1 VKVTNSGFIIVTAF
15 VLIFVFSTYSFA
27 TKGSNDFQG
36 TVIFDFSALNGD
48 SPAAYAFGGES
59 IENIVTQLG
68 FKMDDVISGSKER
81 KNFLRKLKKKYRR
94 GTESRWLSKEQDKL
108 EVFVFYKEVKAKTDE
123 KKSTTEVK
131 PNITF
136 EEKAR
141 KTRIANDLSVLT
153 KLVVTITT
161 KGAAP
166 EIEIARAT
174 YQLAKRRA
182 NLTVTAKLGKSKTSK
197 SSLVTG
203 PTEHW
208 FLSADLPVAKLSEVK
223 FVQDKGTLEPRE
235 TPRNIHLGLN
245 CMIGDILKERQNL
258 LKNFFVKG
266 MLKISKSPLDGY
278 GVGIGYR
285 FPKVRPL
292 GIDISSFSIFAAVM
306 WTKEETEDKKEE
318 LKKHQILF
326 GIGYNLDKAL
336 GWVK

>member
-1 VKVTNSGFIIVTAF
+1 MKVTNRGFIIVTAF
-15 VLIFVFSTYSFA
+15 VLIFIFSTYSLA
-27 TKGSNDFQG
+27 NKGSNDFQG
-36 TVIFDFSALNGD
+36 TVIFDISGLNGD
-48 SPAAYAFGGES
+48 SPEAYVFGGKS
-59 IENIVTQLG
+59 IEDIVTKLG
-68 FKMDDVISGSKER
+68 FKVDDVIRGSKER
-81 KNFLRKLKKKYRR
+81 KNFLKKLKKKYKR
-94 GTESRWLSKEQDKL
+94 GTEGRWLSKKQDKL
-108 EVFVFYKEVKAKTDE
+108 GVFVFYKKIKAKPGG
-123 KKSTTEVK
+123 KKGTPEVK

-153 KLVVTITT
+153 KLVVKITT

-182 NLTVTAKLGKSKTSK
+182 NLTVTAKLGKSKISK
-197 SSLVTG
+197 ARLVTG

-223 FVQDKGTLEPRE
+223 FVQDKGTLQPRE
-235 TPRNIHLGLN
+235 TPKNFYLGLN

-292 GIDISSFSIFAAVM
+292 GIDISSFSIFAAVI
-306 WTKEETEDKKEE
+306 WTKEENEAKTETLTKR
-318 LKKHQILF
+318 QILF
-326 GIGYNLDKAL
+326 GISYNLDKAL